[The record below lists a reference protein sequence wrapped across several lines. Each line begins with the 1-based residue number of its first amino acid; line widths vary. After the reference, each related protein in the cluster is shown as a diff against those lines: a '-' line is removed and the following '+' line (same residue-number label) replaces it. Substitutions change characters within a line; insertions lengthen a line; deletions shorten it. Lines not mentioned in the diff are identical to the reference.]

1 MQENQISLQRAAY
14 MQLSF
19 GATSR
24 KMYFA
29 GSDVAKALGYAI
41 SHKAVQTHCK
51 GVLKWNIHTKSG
63 NKDVLFS
70 GMYARH

>member
-1 MQENQISLQRAAY
+1 
-14 MQLSF
+14 
-19 GATSR
+19 
-24 KMYFA
+24 MYFA

-63 NKDVLFS
+63 NKDVLFN